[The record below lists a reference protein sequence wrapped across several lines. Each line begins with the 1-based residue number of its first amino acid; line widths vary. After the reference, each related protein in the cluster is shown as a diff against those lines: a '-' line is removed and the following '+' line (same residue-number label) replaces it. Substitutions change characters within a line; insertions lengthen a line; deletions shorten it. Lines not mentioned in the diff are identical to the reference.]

1 VEEQSVVNKP
11 EKNMEIQQDTLINS
25 KLEKIF
31 ESYIQD
37 SNVVNQLK
45 EEEINLVNFLDAKSE
60 KVLNADV
67 STNMIADDIQR

>member
-1 VEEQSVVNKP
+1 
-11 EKNMEIQQDTLINS
+11 MEIQQDTLINS

-45 EEEINLVNFLDAKSE
+45 QEEEINLVNF
-60 KVLNADV
+60 
-67 STNMIADDIQR
+67 